1 MKTLMGLPTSTAKS
15 PWFVIA
21 ILIAAVFAPAA
32 SHNVASEDEKEDA
45 GQRVIDKITRDEL
58 IALMK
63 SEGYAVDVT
72 DQGNIRWKIDGFRSV
87 IYVADDQHSMQ
98 FSVGFVDLEPSLE
111 RINEWNRDMRFSSSY
126 LDSEVDPNLK
136 LDLDIAGGVTQ
147 DRIVGFLS
155 SCRTAFENWRQHI
168 KK

>member
-1 MKTLMGLPTSTAKS
+1 MKTLSGLPTFSANS

-21 ILIAAVFAPAA
+21 ILIAAVFAP
-32 SHNVASEDEKEDA
+32 VASREVISDEEKENA
-45 GQRVIDKITRDEL
+45 GQRIISKITRDEMME
-58 IALMK
+58 LMK
-63 SEGYAVDVT
+63 SEGYAVDLT

-87 IYVADDQHSMQ
+87 IYVADDHRSVQ

-126 LDSEVDPNLK
+126 IDSEGDPNLK

-147 DRIVGFLS
+147 DRMIGFLS